1 MKKRSWTDQQLKSAV
16 EKSTSYRQVLSLL
29 NLKEAGGNYAQLK
42 KYIKEYNLDT
52 KHFTGRG
59 WNKGKRF
66 PFKAKI
72 PLEKI
77 LTKNSNFQ
85 SYKLKKRLFI
95 AGLKTKKCEQCGWAK
110 TTKDGYLPLELDHI
124 NGNSSDN
131 RIENLRILCPNC
143 HSLQPTHRGRNKKKK
158 TSKPR

>member
-85 SYKLKKRLFI
+85 SYKLKKRLYRRR
-95 AGLKTKKCEQCGWAK
+95 L
-110 TTKDGYLPLELDHI
+110 
-124 NGNSSDN
+124 
-131 RIENLRILCPNC
+131 
-143 HSLQPTHRGRNKKKK
+143 
-158 TSKPR
+158 